1 MTFRRVSTDEARAD
15 ARAPRLVARAPSLVA
30 GALVTIASLAAG
42 CGAGDAQRI
51 ETSSLPP
58 GALARAGSELVTSST
73 VSRIAA
79 AQGVAPQTGL
89 SLAITDALF
98 AQAALVELPGSATI
112 SLKRAAHARALLEQL
127 LQETSR
133 AGSPTSAELTKI
145 VQERWVDFNR
155 PDAVRTTHAVVLNH
169 DPTRDAA
176 AREVA
181 EKLAAALAQV
191 PSESEL
197 IRIASAF
204 PGEGFEVRAEALPFV
219 TADGR
224 VMERREVGF
233 VASRSGFDVDF
244 ARAANALTAP
254 GQLSGVVKSAFGYH
268 VIRLE
273 ERALG
278 VVVPE
283 AELPGLLGDEVLQR
297 RAKRARSELLERL
310 RAANSIQIERSADE
324 LTAQVKV
331 AP

>member
-1 MTFRRVSTDEARAD
+1 
-15 ARAPRLVARAPSLVA
+15 
-30 GALVTIASLAAG
+30 
-42 CGAGDAQRI
+42 
-51 ETSSLPP
+51 
-58 GALARAGSELVTSST
+58 
-73 VSRIAA
+73 
-79 AQGVAPQTGL
+79 
-89 SLAITDALF
+89 
-98 AQAALVELPGSATI
+98 
-112 SLKRAAHARALLEQL
+112 
-127 LQETSR
+127 
-133 AGSPTSAELTKI
+133 

-155 PDAVRTTHAVVLNH
+155 PDAVRTTHAVVLNQ

-224 VMERREVGF
+224 VLERREIGF
-233 VASRSGFDVDF
+233 VAARSGFDTDF
-244 ARAANALTAP
+244 ARAANALSVP

-268 VIRLE
+268 LIRLE

-283 AELPGLLGDEVLQR
+283 AELPSLLGDEVLQR

-310 RAANSIQIERSADE
+310 RAATPIQIERAADE

-331 AP
+331 TP